1 MIEKKLLKRSR
12 VILGGISL
20 AGLGL
25 VYVFQQVNYF
35 YFFFPNGANANAV
48 FIFNKTFRLLI
59 NDLLCVV
66 LILALF
72 ENRKFVKMAF
82 LVLVIELLVILPL
95 YFLIK
100 LKTEGD
106 SEISSPLLS
115 QIHRLIVNPMLML
128 ILIAGFYYQK
138 FFSTNNSWRSQ
149 YAQHYYYSIR

>member
-1 MIEKKLLKRSR
+1 M
-12 VILGGISL
+12 LGGVSL
-20 AGLGL
+20 VGLGL

-35 YFFFPNGANANAV
+35 YLFFSSEASANTV

-59 NDLLCVV
+59 NDLVCVT
-66 LILALF
+66 LILVLF

-82 LVLVIELLVILPL
+82 LVLWIELLVILPL

-100 LKTEGD
+100 LNTEGD

-115 QIHRLIVNPMLML
+115 QIHRLIVNPMLMF

-138 FFSTNNSWRSQ
+138 FFSAKNR
-149 YAQHYYYSIR
+149 

>member
-1 MIEKKLLKRSR
+1 MAEKKMSLRNR
-12 VILGGISL
+12 IVLGAISL

-35 YFFFPNGANANAV
+35 RFLFSTEVSANSI

-59 NDLLCVV
+59 NDLLCVI
-66 LILALF
+66 LIIALF

-82 LVLVIELLVILPL
+82 LILLIELLVILPL

-106 SEISSPLLS
+106 TEISSPLLS
-115 QIHRLIVNPMLML
+115 QIHRLIVNPTLMV

-138 FFSTNNSWRSQ
+138 FFSAKNQ
-149 YAQHYYYSIR
+149 